1 MVEHANIEDLAA
13 RLEEV
18 ADDLAR
24 IEGVNGAG
32 LGVAEGLPVVHV
44 FTSGQIDRSS
54 LRRLDRW
61 FGDQY
66 MVIAS
71 QGPAEAH

>member
-1 MVEHANIEDLAA
+1 MVEPANSERLAT

-18 ADDLAR
+18 ANDLAR
-24 IEGVNGAG
+24 IDGVGGYG
-32 LGVAEGLPVVHV
+32 LGVADGLPVVHV
-44 FTSGQIDRSS
+44 FTTGQIEQSS

-66 MVIAS
+66 MVIPTE
-71 QGPAEAH
+71 GPAEAH